1 MRLRTRLIVASLL
14 ALELIALSG
23 YMAIASP
30 SLLPGLALAL
40 LTQYAIALIVGL
52 ATAGPRF

>member
-14 ALELIALSG
+14 AIELIALSG

-30 SLLPGLALAL
+30 AMLPGLALAL
-40 LTQYAIALIVGL
+40 LAQYAIAVIVGL
-52 ATAGPRF
+52 VVDGPSL